1 METEFYKNLY
11 GTDEYN
17 SWAAKSAYVEAEEY
31 FQEEAEIVLP
41 DGYSVFYR
49 SYEHQEGY
57 RILASFV
64 RYQLRKDGKCIYE
77 YTSIDHNTP
86 VLKEFI
92 KHSNG
97 HTYYPFHIDLYGL
110 SFLDLDTMEVY
121 NYIPKGEEHDYDA
134 PYGESFIITDIHYDP
149 ATNLVAYG
157 GCYWA
162 CPYDTMVGDLSDPM
176 NFDPHLKSIG
186 KLMHQDNEDLPWYNI
201 DPIRWTHEGLEVIID
216 DKKKRTFSKDLFL
229 KK

>member
-11 GTDEYN
+11 GTDGYN
-17 SWAAKSAYVEAEEY
+17 SWAAKS
-31 FQEEAEIVLP
+31 
-41 DGYSVFYR
+41 
-49 SYEHQEGY
+49 
-57 RILASFV
+57 
-64 RYQLRKDGKCIYE
+64 
-77 YTSIDHNTP
+77 
-86 VLKEFI
+86 
-92 KHSNG
+92 
-97 HTYYPFHIDLYGL
+97 
-110 SFLDLDTMEVY
+110 
-121 NYIPKGEEHDYDA
+121 
-134 PYGESFIITDIHYDP
+134 
-149 ATNLVAYG
+149 AYG

-201 DPIRWTHEGLEVIID
+201 DPIRWTSEGLEVIID